1 MLSASANPKLIL
13 RALHHRNY
21 RLFFCGQAISLIGT
35 WTQRVAVAWLVYRLT
50 QSVFILGLVG
60 FVGDLPLFLVAPF
73 AGVMA
78 DRWNRHRTL
87 VVIQALAMGQASI
100 LAVLVLT
107 GNEEVWHLVALSIC
121 LGLIHAFD
129 VPTRQSFLPE
139 LIEKREDLGN
149 AIALNSSM
157 VQWREIAGALPGRH
171 THRRHGRRDL
181 FPFEC
186 H

>member
-1 MLSASANPKLIL
+1 M
-13 RALHHRNY
+13 
-21 RLFFCGQAISLIGT
+21 
-35 WTQRVAVAWLVYRLT
+35 VYRLT

-87 VVIQALAMGQASI
+87 VVIQTLAMGQASI

-107 GNEEVWHLVALSIC
+107 GKEEVWHRCGHLVVLSIC

-129 VPTRQSFLPE
+129 VPTRQSFLPQ

-157 VQWREIAGALPGRH
+157 VHGARLLGPSLAGILIAATGEGIC
-171 THRRHGRRDL
+171 
-181 FPFEC
+181 FFF
-186 H
+186 